1 MALTLWD
8 VMRPTAL
15 LGGASAAA
23 SMQLT
28 FGVTA
33 VIASGLVGLATG
45 LAAFH
50 ISSVAVE
57 RMPQDASE
65 ASFGSLYVVT
75 FMAICA
81 AAFFGG
87 WLGARALHAVA

>member
-23 SMQLT
+23 SIQLT
-28 FGVTA
+28 FGITA
-33 VIASGLVGLATG
+33 VIASGLVGLAAG
-45 LAAFH
+45 LAAFRV
-50 ISSVAVE
+50 STVAAE
-57 RMPQDASE
+57 RMPHDASE
-65 ASFGSLYVVT
+65 ASFRALYVVT

-81 AAFFGG
+81 AAFLGG
-87 WLGARALHAVA
+87 WLGARALHAIA